1 MYINSLRKELKFTR
15 GCQDE
20 ILLCKAVIDPLF
32 KYDVRKKSLDTNN
45 LTFLV
50 YITFLE
56 LQGSGKKKMLLLAWQ
71 YECEKKKKCWI
82 KINLSVPL
90 KMKMS
95 PKILSPSDQ
104 ILAQTLLIL
113 IWAEMQLFEIL
124 ELLYCML
131 YLIRPPTSFHA

>member
-50 YITFLE
+50 CITFFE
-56 LQGSGKKKMLLLAWQ
+56 LQGSGKKKNAFVGLTVWMWK
-71 YECEKKKKCWI
+71 EKKNVESK
-82 KINLSVPL
+82 
-90 KMKMS
+90 
-95 PKILSPSDQ
+95 
-104 ILAQTLLIL
+104 
-113 IWAEMQLFEIL
+113 
-124 ELLYCML
+124 
-131 YLIRPPTSFHA
+131 

>member
-50 YITFLE
+50 CITFLE
-56 LQGSGKKKMLLLAWQ
+56 L
-71 YECEKKKKCWI
+71 
-82 KINLSVPL
+82 
-90 KMKMS
+90 
-95 PKILSPSDQ
+95 
-104 ILAQTLLIL
+104 
-113 IWAEMQLFEIL
+113 
-124 ELLYCML
+124 
-131 YLIRPPTSFHA
+131 

>member
-50 YITFLE
+50 CITFLE
-56 LQGSGKKKMLLLAWQ
+56 LQGSGKKKKNAFVGLT
-71 YECEKKKKCWI
+71 
-82 KINLSVPL
+82 V
-90 KMKMS
+90 
-95 PKILSPSDQ
+95 
-104 ILAQTLLIL
+104 
-113 IWAEMQLFEIL
+113 
-124 ELLYCML
+124 
-131 YLIRPPTSFHA
+131 

>member
-50 YITFLE
+50 CITFLE
-56 LQGSGKKKMLLLAWQ
+56 LQGSGKKK
-71 YECEKKKKCWI
+71 KKCFCWLDSMNV
-82 KINLSVPL
+82 KRKKNV
-90 KMKMS
+90 
-95 PKILSPSDQ
+95 
-104 ILAQTLLIL
+104 
-113 IWAEMQLFEIL
+113 E
-124 ELLYCML
+124 
-131 YLIRPPTSFHA
+131 

>member
-15 GCQDE
+15 YQDE

-50 YITFLE
+50 CITFLE
-56 LQGSGKKKMLLLAWQ
+56 LQGSGKKKNAFVGLTVWMWK
-71 YECEKKKKCWI
+71 EKKMLII

-95 PKILSPSDQ
+95 PKIFAKGTNCPQVIKS
-104 ILAQTLLIL
+104 
-113 IWAEMQLFEIL
+113 
-124 ELLYCML
+124 
-131 YLIRPPTSFHA
+131 